1 MRWVFFFIL
10 AAVFIIVQVT
20 LVRMVV
26 VRTDQFGLVGP
37 DLLVLLAVVIA
48 VNVRSSVDAM
58 LAAWVLGFLLDI
70 TTSGGPGGQTVVG
83 PMAISY
89 AAAAFFIY
97 RVREAFFRERWSI
110 QALFAAVFCL
120 ITQWL
125 WLTAQSLLTGDVKMS
140 AYLSMLVKAMLVS
153 LYTGLAMIL
162 LNPVVSW
169 CNQLLIVTP
178 KGRTRRSGR

>member
-1 MRWVFFFIL
+1 MRWVFFCIL
-10 AAVFIIVQVT
+10 AAAFMLVQIT
-20 LVRMVV
+20 LVRVVV

-37 DLLVLLAVVIA
+37 DLLVLLAVTIA
-48 VNVRSSVDAM
+48 VSVRSSLDAM

-70 TTSGGPGGQTVVG
+70 TTSGGPGGQTVIG

-89 AAAAFFIY
+89 TVAAFFIF
-97 RVREAFFRERWSI
+97 RIREAFFRERWSI

-120 ITQWL
+120 ATQWL
-125 WLTAQSLLTGDVKMS
+125 WLTAQSLLTGDVGMS
-140 AYLSMLVKAMLVS
+140 AYLAMLFKAVLVS

-162 LNPVVSW
+162 LSPVVSW